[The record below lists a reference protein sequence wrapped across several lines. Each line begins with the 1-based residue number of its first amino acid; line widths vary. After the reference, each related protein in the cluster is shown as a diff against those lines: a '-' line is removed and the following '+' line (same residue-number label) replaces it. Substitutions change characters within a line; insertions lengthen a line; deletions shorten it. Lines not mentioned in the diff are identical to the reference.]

1 MSIKKTRPK
10 KNNQVSNPTVRMV
23 VDRGPASLG
32 VPKPVRSGDSS
43 KSKQWTSSDGQQISF
58 AVEEE

>member
-10 KNNQVSNPTVRMV
+10 RPNQASNPTVRMGEM
-23 VDRGPASLG
+23 RGPGGLS

-43 KSKQWTSSDGQQISF
+43 KSKQ
-58 AVEEE
+58 